1 MLGKKL
7 WMEVIT
13 KVDAEMVQKEEILAT
28 TTQEIPITT
37 LEAIMTTTTIGGVVM
52 VMLTE
57 VVEPGATI
65 QQAQVDHLQ
74 MVVAAMILV
83 DPQEVP
89 LAQVVLGGQV
99 LLMVLV
105 DQEGMDL
112 DLSTQ
117 LSLVLIEFSPSL

>member
-1 MLGKKL
+1 MIGKKL
-7 WMEVIT
+7 WMEAIT
-13 KVDAEMVQKEEILAT
+13 KVVTEMVQEEEILAT

-37 LEAIMTTTTIGGVVM
+37 LEATMTTTTIGGVVM

-74 MVVAAMILV
+74 MVVAVMILV

-89 LAQVVLGGQV
+89 LAQVALGGQV

-105 DQEGMDL
+105 DQEEMDL
-112 DLSTQ
+112 DLFTQ
-117 LSLVLIEFSPSL
+117 LSLV